1 MKTSLRYVGASLR
14 MLAVMTVIVG
24 VAYPL
29 TVWAIGQLAFNDSA
43 NGSMLEMD
51 GSPVGSSLIGQDFV
65 GAEWFQGRPSAGD
78 YDALASGASNL
89 AATSGQ
95 LLSQVEQRRA
105 NASGDNSVEPSEV
118 PPDALTASG
127 SGLDP
132 HISPEYAHQ
141 QVARVAD
148 ARDMDPADVTALVD
162 EYTQGRVLGF
172 LGEPRVNVLEL
183 NLALEQ
189 ASD

>member
-14 MLAVMTVIVG
+14 MLAVMTVMVG

-29 TVWAIGQLAFNDSA
+29 MVWAVGQLAFNDSA
-43 NGSMLEMD
+43 NGSMLEVD
-51 GSPVGSSLIGQDFV
+51 GSPVGSSLIGQEFV
-65 GAEWFQGRPSAGD
+65 GAEWFHGRPSAGD

-89 AATSGQ
+89 SATSGQ

-132 HISPEYAHQ
+132 HISPAYAHQ

-148 ARDMDPADVTALVD
+148 ARDMNPADVTALVD
-162 EYTQGRVLGF
+162 EYTQGRTLGF